1 MAKLNQNIN
10 DLKKKLQQIETL
22 AKKLGKT
29 VDLVNLQP
37 IQQNAG
43 VINQLFKGL
52 NDELYEASKSSD
64 HLVSQFSQL
73 ASEAKNV
80 NSGVLQT
87 NKTFNSLNSI
97 AQKLSNHQAGISNL
111 SSKQISQLKQQL
123 SEKTAQLKIN
133 KNTLSI
139 EKESLELQRDALDKE
154 EGILLRKKAVT
165 KLTASEVDKLK
176 QINTQQKSI
185 DTSIAKNLGNQRNI
199 DSVLQGTNNSLN
211 NLNTALDTAAQQSKE
226 IENLMGLSGAT
237 IDGLEKGLRGA
248 GFGNMAD
255 RLGLDEAKSKME
267 ALSSKIISDKN
278 EEIRLENQLQAGI
291 DAKINK
297 QTELNTG
304 QNRSLSLEQQ
314 VNALNTEGLSLLQL
328 EYGFGGKNLKV
339 LAEELNKQ
347 KQINQANKDNLK
359 TIDDS
364 IDATKR
370 ILDPLKKSNKSFS
383 GINGQLKVF
392 GTGIKSMGVSL
403 TKNLRDPMYLAKK
416 AVELLV
422 KSFKSADDG
431 AGDLAKNMNITY
443 SQAANVRAELGDM
456 AMGFGNNALTT
467 KGLQESLVAIN
478 NELGTSGKLSKE
490 DLQTFTKL
498 REQAGMTN
506 AEIMSMQKYSMAMG
520 GTLKGN
526 VEEFQSAAKIM
537 SYQKG
542 VAVNTKKLMADMSKL
557 TNATKLSIAGG
568 AKGLAESM
576 VRAKAVGLELEKM
589 NSIADSLLNF
599 ETSIEAELEAEL
611 LTGKNLNLEKARQLS
626 LENDLAGAAEEVAAQ
641 VGSAEDFSKMN
652 RIQQEAMAKAV
663 GMTREGLADMLF
675 EQEALKSIGHELNEE
690 EREAYEAAKE
700 KYGAE
705 KAAKMLKK
713 GQLDQMVAQQSLQ
726 ERFNNSVQKL
736 QEVFV
741 RVMDTLTPI
750 FDILMTIADVVI
762 PAIDM
767 ALQPI
772 KYVFEAISGVL
783 TGNMDKL
790 STTQKIIGGIATV
803 VGGLWVLQKALNAAK
818 LIYLGLQSGE
828 LVKNNA
834 ILASLT
840 FRNAREAFSNTMAA
854 EGNVLAATRAA
865 MENTILGKM
874 ILQGVQWVYNLG
886 KSVLTTLQSGFRLAL
901 ESSIVT
907 ALITQGLNIVKNLA
921 KGALLLVQTIARAAA
936 ELMAVSAATIGIGTV
951 IAVAAAAAG
960 VAALYAMTKVDDAV
974 LPPTSGEGGYGKR
987 MLVGPEGAI
996 SINDKDTIVTG
1007 TDLFKGDKKPE
1018 KEKQKQPF
1026 RFSSRD
1032 AKQPQ
1037 KQESATDTL
1046 LSALISET
1054 RNTNRLMEQGTNQ
1067 NYDSFGTAVNT
1078 GVRAISP

>member
-64 HLVSQFSQL
+64 HLVSQFNQL
-73 ASEAKNV
+73 ASEAKNI

-97 AQKLSNHQAGISNL
+97 AQKLSNHQSGISNL

-123 SEKTAQLKIN
+123 SEKTAQLQIN

-154 EGILLRKKAVT
+154 EGILQRKKSVT

-176 QINTQQKSI
+176 QINAQQKSI

-211 NLNTALDTAAQQSKE
+211 DLNTSLDIAAQQSKE

-237 IDGLEKGLRGA
+237 VDGLEKGLRGA

-267 ALSSKIISDKN
+267 ALSSKIVSDKN

-314 VNALNTEGLSLLQL
+314 VNALNTKGLSLLQL

-339 LAEELNKQ
+339 LAEELK
-347 KQINQANKDNLK
+347 KQINQTNKDNLK

-383 GINGQLKVF
+383 GINGKLKVF
-392 GTGIKSMGVSL
+392 GAGIKSMGSSL
-403 TKNLRDPMYLAKK
+403 TKNLKDPLFLAGK
-416 AVELLV
+416 AIELLV
-422 KSFKSADDG
+422 KAFKGADDG
-431 AGDLAKNMNITY
+431 AGDLAKSMNMTY

-467 KGLQESLVAIN
+467 KKLQESLIAIN
-478 NELGTSGKLSKE
+478 NELGTAGKLSKE

-506 AEIMSMQKYSMAMG
+506 AEIMSMQKFSMAMG

-526 VEEFQSAAKIM
+526 VEEFQAAAKIM

-557 TNATKLSIAGG
+557 SSATKLSIAGG

-641 VGSAEDFSKMN
+641 VGSAEEFSKMN

-663 GMTREGLADMLF
+663 GMTRDQLADMLF
-675 EQEALKSIGHELNEE
+675 EQEALKSVGRELNDQ

-705 KAAKMLKK
+705 KAAEMIKK
-713 GQLDQMVAQQSLQ
+713 GQLKDMVAQQSLQ
-726 ERFNNSVQKL
+726 DRFNNSVEKL

-750 FDILMTIADVVI
+750 FDVLMTIADVVI

-790 STTQKIIGGIATV
+790 STTQKIIGSIATV
-803 VGGLWVLQKALNAAK
+803 IGGIYVISKAMTAMQKL
-818 LIYLGLQSGE
+818 YLGLKSGE
-828 LVKNNA
+828 LIQNNA

-840 FRNAREAFSNTMAA
+840 FRNAREAYSVAMAT

-874 ILQGVQWVYNLG
+874 VLQGVQAVYNLG
-886 KSVLTTLQSGFRLAL
+886 KSVLQTIQTGFRLAL
-901 ESSIVT
+901 EGSIIT
-907 ALITQGLNIVKNLA
+907 ALVAQGINFVKNLA
-921 KGALLLVQTIARAAA
+921 KGALLLAQTIARAAA
-936 ELMAVSAATIGIGTV
+936 EMFAVSAATIGIGTV
-951 IAVAAAAAG
+951 IAIAAATAG

-1018 KEKQKQPF
+1018 KQKQQQF
-1026 RFSSRD
+1026 KFSSRD
-1032 AKQPQ
+1032 PKPPQ

>member
-1 MAKLNQNIN
+1 MAKLNQNVN

-73 ASEAKNV
+73 ASEAKNI

-111 SSKQISQLKQQL
+111 SSKEISQLKQQL
-123 SEKTAQLKIN
+123 SEKTAQLQIN

-211 NLNTALDTAAQQSKE
+211 DLNTSLDIAAQQSKE

-237 IDGLEKGLRGA
+237 VDGLEKGLRGA

-267 ALSSKIISDKN
+267 ALSSKIVSDKN

-304 QNRSLSLEQQ
+304 QNRALSLEQQ
-314 VNALNTEGLSLLQL
+314 VNALNTKGLSLLQL

-339 LAEELNKQ
+339 LAEELKKQ

-383 GINGQLKVF
+383 GINGKLKVF
-392 GTGIKSMGVSL
+392 GAGIKSMGSSL
-403 TKNLRDPMYLAKK
+403 AKNLKDPLFLAGK
-416 AVELLV
+416 AVELLI
-422 KSFKSADDG
+422 KAFKGADDG
-431 AGDLAKNMNITY
+431 AGDLAKSMNITY

-467 KGLQESLVAIN
+467 KKLQESLIAIN
-478 NELGTSGKLSKE
+478 NELGTAGKLSKE

-506 AEIMSMQKYSMAMG
+506 AEIMSMQKFSMAMG

-526 VEEFQSAAKIM
+526 VEEFQAAAKIM

-557 TNATKLSIAGG
+557 SAATKLSIGGG
-568 AKGLAESM
+568 AKGLAEAM
-576 VRAKAVGLELEKM
+576 VQAKAVGLELEKM
-589 NSIADSLLNF
+589 NGIADSLLNF
-599 ETSIEAELEAEL
+599 ESSIEAELEAEL
-611 LTGKNLNLEKARQLS
+611 LTGKNINLEKARQLS

-641 VGSAEDFSKMN
+641 VGSAEEFSKMN

-663 GMTREGLADMLF
+663 GMTRGELADMLF
-675 EQEALKSIGHELNEE
+675 EQEALKSVGRELNDQ

-705 KAAKMLKK
+705 KAAEMIKK
-713 GQLDQMVAQQSLQ
+713 GQLKDMVAQQSLQ

-736 QEVFV
+736 QEIFV

-750 FDILMTIADVVI
+750 FDVLMTIADVVI

-790 STTQKIIGGIATV
+790 STTQKIIGGIATAI
-803 VGGLWVLQKALNAAK
+803 GGIYIISKAMTAMQKL
-818 LIYLGLQSGE
+818 YLGLKSGE
-828 LVKNNA
+828 LIQNNA

-840 FRNAREAFSNTMAA
+840 FQNAQAAYQLATQEGLSGMATLRLMA
-854 EGNVLAATRAA
+854 E
-865 MENTILGKM
+865 ETILGKM
-874 ILQGVQWVYNLG
+874 VLQGVQAVYNLG
-886 KSVLTTLQSGFRLAL
+886 KSVLQTIQSGFRLAL
-901 ESSIVT
+901 EGSIVT
-907 ALITQGLNIVKNLA
+907 ALVTQGINFVKNLA
-921 KGALLLVQTIARAAA
+921 KGALLLAQTIARAAA
-936 ELMAVSAATIGIGTV
+936 ELFAVSAATIGIGTV
-951 IAVAAAAAG
+951 IAIAAATAG

-974 LPPTSGEGGYGKR
+974 LPPASGEGGYGKR

-1007 TDLFKGDKKPE
+1007 TDLFKGNKNKE
-1018 KEKQKQPF
+1018 KEKQKQQF

-1032 AKQPQ
+1032 PKPVQQTPS
-1037 KQESATDTL
+1037 ETDTL
-1046 LSALISET
+1046 LSTLIAET